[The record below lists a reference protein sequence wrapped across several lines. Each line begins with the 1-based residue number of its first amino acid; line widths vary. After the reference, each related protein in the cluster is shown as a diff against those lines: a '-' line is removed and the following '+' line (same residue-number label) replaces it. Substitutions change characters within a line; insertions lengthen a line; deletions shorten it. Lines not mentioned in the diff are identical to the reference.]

1 MSGVVPSRDIKNS
14 LEKLTKKYEQSIL
27 SSPAEKYLRERGITK
42 EAQDYFRL
50 GLVVDPEP
58 EERIFNKRLSIPYI
72 VGDSVVGIKYRSITD
87 YGEKYISSV
96 GFYAQRIFNPN
107 VLAQLHLKVYVT
119 EGELDT
125 ITLWQ
130 LGIPAIAIP
139 GVNNWNPVNP
149 RILRNR
155 KIVVL
160 ADGDDKEGQGMKL
173 GKKILTSVDGSA
185 IVKMEGTDVNQFY
198 TDQGAAALME
208 YIGWK
213 ESASG

>member
-14 LEKLTKKYEQSIL
+14 LERLTQRYQESL
-27 SSPAEKYLRERGITK
+27 PSSPAEKYLLERGITK
-42 EAQDYFRL
+42 EAQRYFRL
-50 GLVVDPEP
+50 GIVIDPEP
-58 EERIFNKRLSIPYI
+58 EERIFNKRLSIPFI
-72 VGDSVVGIKYRSITD
+72 VGTSIVGIKYRHISD
-87 YGEKYISSV
+87 YGEKYISSQ

-107 VLAQLHLKVYVT
+107 VLTELHPKVYVT

-139 GVNNWNPVNP
+139 GVTNWNPVVP

-198 TDQGAAALME
+198 MDKGAEELMS
-208 YIGWK
+208 YIGWTS
-213 ESASG
+213 E

>member
-1 MSGVVPSRDIKNS
+1 MSGVVPSRDIRNS
-14 LEKLTKKYEQSIL
+14 LERLTRKYQDDIL

-42 EAQDYFRL
+42 EAQDFFRF
-50 GLVVDPEP
+50 GFVINPEP
-58 EERIFNKRLSIPYI
+58 EERIYNKRLSIPYI
-72 VGDSVVGIKYRSITD
+72 IGDSIVGIKYRTISD
-87 YGEKYISSV
+87 YGEKYLSSN

-107 VLAQLHLKVYVT
+107 ILRDLHPKVYVT

-125 ITLWQ
+125 VTLWQ

-139 GVNNWNPVNP
+139 GVNNWNAVNP

-155 KIVVL
+155 HIVVL

-198 TDQGAAALME
+198 MDHGADALME

-213 ESASG
+213 KRD